1 VSGYG
6 AAEVARMLGL
16 SVGQVR
22 SWVRAGFLAPM
33 RGPRGELR
41 FSFQDLVL
49 LRTAQG
55 LVSARIPARRVK
67 SALRRLRSSL
77 PEGRALRSVKVSAEG
92 SGIVVRDGDARWRA
106 DDGQVLFDFDTA
118 ELARKVAPLLVR
130 SARAGEVL
138 LRDVGDAGGGADA
151 PAGAEEWYERA
162 CDLEAAAP
170 AEARSAYRRTL
181 ELDPVHPDA
190 HVNLGRLLHEGGDAA
205 AAAAHYRSALAARP
219 DDATAEFNLGVA
231 LEDLGEHEEAL
242 GAYVRALALDP
253 ALADAHYNAALLFE
267 QRGEP
272 KSAIRHLRAY
282 KKLTHV

>member
-1 VSGYG
+1 
-6 AAEVARMLGL
+6 MLGL

-22 SWVRAGFLAPM
+22 SWVRAGFLSPM
-33 RGPRGELR
+33 RGPGGELR

-130 SARAGEVL
+130 GARADEVR
-138 LRDVGDAGGGADA
+138 LRDAADADGGADDPA
-151 PAGAEEWYERA
+151 PGAEEWYERG
-162 CDLEAAAP
+162 CDLEEAAP
-170 AEARSAYRRTL
+170 AEARSAYRRAL

-242 GAYVRALALDP
+242 GAYSRALALDP
-253 ALADAHYNAALLFE
+253 ALADAHYNAARLFE

-272 KSAIRHLRAY
+272 RSAIRHLRAY
-282 KKLTHV
+282 KNLTHG